1 MSDRLTI
8 ADATIASAWNVQGDP
23 SGIDLPRQPNTVAR
37 SGDTAVF
44 WLGPRSWLVFGKAPG
59 IAGGAMFDVSASRVA
74 FVIEGANAATVLAKH
89 CPLDFHPSQFAP
101 GSCAQSL
108 FGQVNALY
116 YRHANRDAFTLFVA
130 RSFRQD
136 ALHHLETSAAQYGYE
151 MVAARP
157 FIAD

>member
-1 MSDRLTI
+1 MLKI
-8 ADATIASAWNVQGDP
+8 NEATIARAWNVQGDAQRL
-23 SGIDLPRQPNTVAR
+23 GLALPIAPNTVAR
-37 SGDTAVF
+37 SASDTAM
-44 WLGPRSWLVFGKAPG
+44 WLGPQSWLVFADRVDVQD
-59 IAGGAMFDVSASRVA
+59 GAVFDVSASRVGWRL
-74 FVIEGANAATVLAKH
+74 EGAPAASVLAKH
-89 CPLDFHPSQFAP
+89 CALDLARFAP
-101 GSCAQSL
+101 GSCAQGL

-130 RSFRQD
+130 RSFGQD